1 MPLIHSAAV
10 AWTVLIA
17 WGLFRNSP
25 FPVAYAL
32 VIDSAPK
39 AASSGM
45 GLTVGIAFGLSGVF
59 GPTVAGWMID
69 QVGYTANYLLMA
81 GICLLMVV
89 PVWLIRETVR
99 TGHSAAEAVAAE

>member
-1 MPLIHSAAV
+1 MLV
-10 AWTVLIA
+10 A

-32 VIDSAPK
+32 VIDSAPE

-69 QVGYTANYLLMA
+69 QVGYTSNYLLMA

-99 TGHSAAEAVAAE
+99 PGRSAEVAASAER